1 MNYQNSMQY
10 IAQPALDLK
19 FRQTLRRRKALD
31 LPGGNQLW
39 LSSSKA
45 ALVVLAIMF
54 CLNLWLGFA
63 VTKANTSI
71 QAIEANRHQ
80 LKNEEIILLAER
92 AILMSEKQVRKQ
104 AGAKL
109 ALYVPGKEQVFK
121 LR

>member
-31 LPGGNQLW
+31 LPGGKHLW

>member
-31 LPGGNQLW
+31 LPGGKQLW
-39 LSSSKA
+39 MSSSKA

>member
-63 VTKANTSI
+63 VTKSNTSI